1 MNERTPFYI
10 ITTIFLFITI
20 VLSLITTFHLNN
32 NGADFFPNPG
42 IYKGKFIHDN
52 NLWINYVGI
61 FHKLLIILYFFYSV
75 IFQWHY
81 LIINRLNFLK
91 W

>member
-20 VLSLITTFHLNN
+20 VLSLITTFHLNH

-42 IYKGKFIHDN
+42 TYKGKPIHDN
-52 NLWINYVGI
+52 N
-61 FHKLLIILYFFYSV
+61 FMDKLCWYF
-75 IFQWHY
+75 
-81 LIINRLNFLK
+81 
-91 W
+91 